1 MILKLNV
8 FGFRERTVM
17 DIDKSLGKK
26 SGRIEAK
33 TSETQ
38 EIVYI
43 CFFLYST
50 NKMYIKC
57 IRTP

>member
-8 FGFRERTVM
+8 FGFRDGTVM

-38 EIVYI
+38 EIIYI
-43 CFFLYST
+43 CFLLYST